1 MTDISAVNIKA
12 LAQLARLEVAD
23 SEVESLA
30 RELPSILAFVESIQS
45 VTVAG
50 ETKGQGLHNVL
61 RDDANPLEGGLYTEA
76 LLSAAPVRDGDRIEV
91 QQVIS
96 RQK

>member
-1 MTDISAVNIKA
+1 MTDKPSVNIKA
-12 LAQLARLEVAD
+12 LAQLARLEV
-23 SEVESLA
+23 SESEIESLEK
-30 RELPSILAFVESIQS
+30 ELPSILAFVESIQS

-61 RDDANPLEGGLYTEA
+61 RDDANPLAGGLYTER
-76 LLSAAPVRDGDRIEV
+76 LLSAAPVRGGDRIEV

-96 RQK
+96 RKK